1 MNTHIRTHTVSHK
14 QTHTVG
20 YSLWLWCVKVG
31 REEGGAGEGGG
42 RHRGR
47 AGCFL
52 FLVVDLDCFLQV
64 GVATSLWS
72 FVEMIQ
78 PEPGTRV
85 RHVTW
90 KRGECTLSFPF
101 QDVIAVILRNIC

>member
-1 MNTHIRTHTVSHK
+1 MSGTHTH
-14 QTHTVG
+14 THTHAHTVG

-31 REEGGAGEGGG
+31 RGREEGRSRRRWRKEEEEEDREEG
-42 RHRGR
+42 

-52 FLVVDLDCFLQV
+52 VMDLDCFLQV

-78 PEPGTRV
+78 PEPGARV
-85 RHVTW
+85 GHVTW
-90 KRGECTLSFPF
+90 GGQRGQHTSG
-101 QDVIAVILRNIC
+101 LRFKVKMN